1 MMKQAIERTMMA
13 FTLGTLL
20 AGNSFALS
28 LPASYRL
35 EPRIYVERGY
45 SGEDLFLGI
54 MLGHG
59 KVAEQLP
66 EIWEEP
72 SNAHRDAALAQ
83 VDPAVALQAL
93 DQEIAA
99 AQTAGDQDEVLVLE
113 AVRARVQE
121 RGLMP
126 ELDAVPFSFEV
137 LLERLRSQDKGF
149 FERFA
154 REIQSGEHLRI
165 QEALRDARA
174 LLTEV
179 WLADGVGLLADPE
192 LHPSRFIIQWTTVY
206 VRRAVYERTAVY
218 KKTAIWKERFVFGW
232 FATNSSLDDALT
244 EEILVNAIATRF
256 ALP

>member
-1 MMKQAIERTMMA
+1 MIKQAIKQTMMA
-13 FTLGTLL
+13 LTLGSLL
-20 AGNSFALS
+20 AGGSLAAS
-28 LPASYRL
+28 LPTRPGL
-35 EPRIYVERGY
+35 EPGARVENGY
-45 SGEDLFLGI
+45 SGEELFLGI

-72 SNAHRDAALAQ
+72 SNPHRDAALAQ
-83 VDPAVALQAL
+83 VDPVVALEAL
-93 DQEIAA
+93 DQELAA
-99 AQTAGDQDEVLVLE
+99 AKAAGDQDEVLVLE
-113 AVRARVQE
+113 AVKARVQE

-126 ELDAVPFSFEV
+126 ELDEIPFSFEV
-137 LLERLRSQDKGF
+137 LLARLRSQDKRF

-154 REIQSGEHLRI
+154 QEIQSGEHLRI

-179 WLADGVGLLADPE
+179 WLAEGVQLLADPE
-192 LHPSRFIIQWTTVY
+192 LHPSRFTIQATTVY
-206 VRRAVYERTAVY
+206 VKRAVYERTAVY

-232 FATNSSLDDALT
+232 FATNNSLDDALT

-256 ALP
+256 ALH